1 MAGTVAAN
9 TNGTEGGGRLPRR
22 FGLSAKLF
30 VLTILSVMIAE
41 VFIYVP
47 SIANFRLTW
56 IKDRLAAAHTAAL
69 VLDAAPSGMVPES
82 LAREFDVPCVM
93 ASEIDYDGT
102 LDRSLVTITA
112 DGEIL
117 LDA

>member
-1 MAGTVAAN
+1 MRKIGRGILTSGGNCQGTLRVVETIQDVLKLMKTDVSDVIIFTRSASATTVTPLFAKIKGVVCTAGGAT
-9 TNGTEGGGRLPRR
+9 
-22 FGLSAKLF
+22 SH
-30 VLTILSVMIAE
+30 
-41 VFIYVP
+41 
-47 SIANFRLTW
+47 
-56 IKDRLAAAHTAAL
+56 LAI
-69 VLDAAPSGMVPES
+69 V
-82 LAREFDVPCVM
+82 AREFDVPCVM